1 MVMLYWWRWAFSDSR
16 PLPASIDLEAVF
28 MLTLLLLLLLMVK
41 QLLLVIMIMEM
52 FMAMMRMV
60 RLLLLWWWWF
70 WLFVTCGRSDSDVI
84 HEGQPESLGTK
95 LVLQLIIYYCDHPCL
110 LTPRSSNNFSPH
122 FFGIFEQ
129 WQWSSS
135 LHVRATYWS
144 WSGPGAL
151 KSDVD

>member
-1 MVMLYWWRWAFSDSR
+1 MIIKLGRMGMLLLHLLTKMMVMLYWWRWAFSDSR
-16 PLPASIDLEAVF
+16 PLPVSSDLDF
-28 MLTLLLLLLLMVK
+28 MLKLLFLLLLMVK

-95 LVLQLIIYYCDHPCL
+95 LVLQLIICYCDHPCL

-122 FFGIFEQ
+122 FFWHFRAMAMIF
-129 WQWSSS
+129 
-135 LHVRATYWS
+135 LFAC
-144 WSGPGAL
+144 
-151 KSDVD
+151 